1 MIPNKI
7 MAIEAKNMINY
18 VTYRKFITLKNGQ
31 RVMFRFLNAQDR
43 ENLEK
48 LFQDAPEE
56 DTRFLK
62 QNVKDSKL
70 VDYWINNLNYQKV
83 LPLVAVNMENN
94 MIIADATLHRGKH
107 ASKHVGEIRIFVS
120 RPYRNQGLGSIML
133 DEVINLA
140 KLENLQIL
148 KAEVLT
154 DHKGVLKAF
163 KSKGFELKT
172 ILDDFFLRKDGM
184 THDVALLTRP
194 VVRREEAEF

>member
-1 MIPNKI
+1 
-7 MAIEAKNMINY
+7 MINY
-18 VTYRKFITLKNGQ
+18 ITYRKFVTLRNGQ

-43 ENLEK
+43 ENLLK

-70 VDYWINNLNYQKV
+70 IDFWIDHIEYQKV
-83 LPLVAVNMENN
+83 LPLVAVNMEDN
-94 MIIADATLHRGKH
+94 ILIADATLHRGKH
-107 ASKHVGEIRIFVS
+107 ASKHIGEIRIFVS
-120 RPYRNQGLGSIML
+120 RPYRSQGLGSIML
-133 DEVINLA
+133 DEIINLA
-140 KLENLQIL
+140 KLENLQLL

-163 KSKGFELKT
+163 KSKGFEMKC
-172 ILDDFFLRKDGM
+172 ILDDFFLRRDGM
-184 THDVALLTRP
+184 THDVALLIRP

>member
-1 MIPNKI
+1 M
-7 MAIEAKNMINY
+7 
-18 VTYRKFITLKNGQ
+18 
-31 RVMFRFLNAQDR
+31 
-43 ENLEK
+43 
-48 LFQDAPEE
+48 E
-56 DTRFLK
+56 D
-62 QNVKDSKL
+62 
-70 VDYWINNLNYQKV
+70 NN
-83 LPLVAVNMENN
+83 
-94 MIIADATLHRGKH
+94 IIADATLHRGKH

-133 DEVINLA
+133 DEIINLA

-163 KSKGFELKT
+163 KSKGFDLKT

-194 VVRREEAEF
+194 VVRRDEAEF